1 MTMAIKLNTYN
12 QEAMEDTNASRNAL
26 KDRLLQNIDETRFDR
41 WMKAPVVE
49 TAPVSS
55 APANS
60 TPRRT
65 LLEARIAAPGIQR
78 TEHGT
83 ISFVKSEQGYYIKP
97 TYNQCGMLTRVDLN
111 GITIR
116 RRSDHQ
122 WIVVDNENLQI
133 IPADL
138 HAVYFDQ
145 SGDLVA
151 CTNKGTRVTFHASL
165 THAQAS

>member
-1 MTMAIKLNTYN
+1 MAINLNKYN
-12 QEAMEDTNASRNAL
+12 QETMEDVNASRSAL
-26 KDRLLQNIDETRFDR
+26 NDQLIQSINQARFDR
-41 WMKAPVVE
+41 WMQAPVVE
-49 TAPVSS
+49 AVPVTE
-55 APANS
+55 APAEEA
-60 TPRRT
+60 PRRT
-65 LLEARIAAPGIQR
+65 LLEARMAAPGIQR
-78 TEHGT
+78 TERGT

-97 TYNQCGMLTRVDLN
+97 TYNQCGMLIRVDLN

-122 WIVVDNENLQI
+122 WVVVDNENLQI

-138 HAVYFDQ
+138 AAVYFDHD
-145 SGDLVA
+145 GDLVA